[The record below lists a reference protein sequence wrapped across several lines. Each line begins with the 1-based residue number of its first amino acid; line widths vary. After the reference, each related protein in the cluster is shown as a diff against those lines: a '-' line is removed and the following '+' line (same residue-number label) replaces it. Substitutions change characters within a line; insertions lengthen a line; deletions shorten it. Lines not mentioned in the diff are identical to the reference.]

1 MPISR
6 PVIVLLLLA
15 LAIGI
20 PLLNRTLGDGDGKP
34 VTQAEPSM
42 RTIAPSILASGSLA
56 HENEVALTS
65 EVIGRVTAVYVTEGD
80 SVEQDQLVLQIDDEA
95 FTAQLQQNEAS
106 VRLQQ
111 IAIERAELNAENLK
125 RRRNRSQKLYKQK
138 LLGEDAFEALDHQY
152 NMAKVDLKSSKER
165 LVQTQ
170 AQLQQFADQLAKTQ
184 IRAPISGV
192 VTSLDIEVGETAIS
206 STTNIPG
213 SGLMTIAD
221 PSSIIT
227 EVFVDEADVAD
238 IRVGQTAEIVAIA
251 YPDQPLKGNVEF
263 IANTAKTEP
272 NRRGLT
278 FLVRIRI
285 SESNGIALRPG
296 MSCRAAIFTETEE
309 EVLSLP
315 VQAIATEEIGSTKT
329 QQHYVFVER
338 DGKAYKQIVSV
349 GLSDDEYQEI
359 TDGLDLDARVVTGP
373 ARTLRR
379 LQEGEAINTDPDADT
394 DYGKTDS
401 ATNAGG

>member
-1 MPISR
+1 MPKSR
-6 PVIVLLLLA
+6 LLVVILVLA
-15 LAIGI
+15 LAIGL
-20 PLLNRTLGDGDGKP
+20 PVANRALKSGGGKS
-34 VTQAEPSM
+34 VTQAEPVM

-56 HENEVALTS
+56 HENEVTLTS
-65 EVIGRVTAVYVTEGD
+65 EVIGRVTAVYVEEGD
-80 SVEQDQLVLQIDDEA
+80 AVKQNELVLKIDDEA
-95 FTAQLQQNEAS
+95 FAAQLAQNEAS
-106 VRLQQ
+106 VRLQK
-111 IAIERAELNAENLK
+111 IAIERAELNAANLK
-125 RRRNRSQKLYKQK
+125 RRRDRSKSLFERK
-138 LLGEDAFEALDHQY
+138 LLDEDSFEALDHQY
-152 NMAKVDLKSSKER
+152 RMSQVDLKGSIES
-165 LVQTQ
+165 LVQTE

-184 IRAPISGV
+184 VRAPIEGV

-238 IRVGQTAEIVAIA
+238 IRVGQKAEIVAIA
-251 YPDQPLKGNVEF
+251 YPDRPLSGHVEF
-263 IANTAKTEP
+263 IANTAKVEP

-285 SESNGIALRPG
+285 SEQNGIALRPG

-315 VQAIATEEIGSTKT
+315 VQAIATEVVGSTKT

-338 DGKAYKQIVSV
+338 DGKARKQFISV
-349 GLSDDEYQEI
+349 GLSDDAYQEV
-359 TDGLDLDARVVTGP
+359 TEGLELDARVITGP

-379 LQEGEAINTDPDADT
+379 LRDGDDIVNESDEPDP
-394 DYGKTDS
+394 GSNDS
-401 ATNAGG
+401 G

>member
-1 MPISR
+1 MPLSR
-6 PVIVLLLLA
+6 LLIVLLVVA
-15 LAIGI
+15 LAIGV
-20 PLLNRTLGDGDGKP
+20 PLLNRTLGTGNGKP

-56 HENEVALTS
+56 HENEVTLTS

-125 RRRNRSQKLYKQK
+125 RRRDRSQKLFQQK

-152 NMAKVDLKSSKER
+152 NMARVDLKSSTER

-184 IRAPISGV
+184 VRAPISGV

-221 PSSIIT
+221 PRSIIT

-238 IRVGQTAEIVAIA
+238 IRVGQSAEIVAIA
-251 YPDQPLKGNVEF
+251 YPDQPLRGHVEF
-263 IANTAKTEP
+263 IANTAKTEL

-296 MSCRAAIFTETEE
+296 MSCRAAIFTQTEE

-329 QQHYVFVER
+329 QQHYVFVDR
-338 DGKAYKQIVSV
+338 GGKAYKQIVSV

-359 TDGLDLDARVVTGP
+359 TDGLELDARVITGP

-379 LQEGEAINTDPDADT
+379 LQEGDAINTETNDAN
-394 DYGKTDS
+394 TDS
-401 ATNAGG
+401 PTNAGG

>member
-6 PVIVLLLLA
+6 LLIVLLLVA

-20 PLLNRTLGDGDGKP
+20 PLLNRTLGSGDGKP

-56 HENEVALTS
+56 HENEVTLTS

-125 RRRNRSQKLYKQK
+125 RRRNRSQKLFKQK
-138 LLGEDAFEALDHQY
+138 LLGEDAFEALDHEY
-152 NMAKVDLKSSKER
+152 NMAKVDLKSSTER

-184 IRAPISGV
+184 VRAPISGV

-221 PSSIIT
+221 PGSIIT

-238 IRVGQTAEIVAIA
+238 IRIGQPAEIVAIA
-251 YPDQPLKGNVEF
+251 YPDQPLQGHVEF
-263 IANTAKTEP
+263 IANTAKTEL

-338 DGKAYKQIVSV
+338 NGKAYKQIVSV

-359 TDGLDLDARVVTGP
+359 TDGLALDAKVVTGP

-379 LQEGEAINTDPDADT
+379 LQEGDAIDAETFNADT
-394 DYGKTDS
+394 DSTS
-401 ATNAGG
+401 NVGG

>member
-6 PVIVLLLLA
+6 LLIVLLLVA

-20 PLLNRTLGDGDGKP
+20 PLLNRTLGSGDGKP

-56 HENEVALTS
+56 HENEVTLTS

-125 RRRNRSQKLYKQK
+125 RRRNRSQKLFKQK
-138 LLGEDAFEALDHQY
+138 LLGEDAFEALDHEY
-152 NMAKVDLKSSKER
+152 NMAKVDLKSSTER

-184 IRAPISGV
+184 VRAPISGV

-221 PSSIIT
+221 PGSIIT

-238 IRVGQTAEIVAIA
+238 IRIGQPAEIVAIA
-251 YPDQPLKGNVEF
+251 YPDQPLQGHVEF
-263 IANTAKTEP
+263 IANTAKTEL

-338 DGKAYKQIVSV
+338 NGKAYKQIVSV

-359 TDGLDLDARVVTGP
+359 TDGLALDAKVVTGP

-379 LQEGEAINTDPDADT
+379 LQEGDAIDAETNSADT
-394 DYGKTDS
+394 DSTS
-401 ATNAGG
+401 NVGG

>member
-1 MPISR
+1 MPKSR
-6 PVIVLLLLA
+6 LIIVLLLLA

-20 PLLNRTLGDGDGKP
+20 PLANRTLGSSSGKP
-34 VTQAEPSM
+34 VAQAVPEM

-56 HENEVALTS
+56 HEDEVTLTS
-65 EVIGRVTAVYVTEGD
+65 EVIGRVTAVYVEEGD
-80 SVEQDQLVLQIDDEA
+80 AVTQDQLVLQIDDEA
-95 FTAQLQQNEAS
+95 FRAQLDQNEAS
-106 VRLQQ
+106 VRLQK
-111 IAIERAELNAENLK
+111 IAIERAELNAANLK
-125 RRRNRSQKLYKQK
+125 RRRDRSKSLFEQK
-138 LLGEDAFEALDHQY
+138 LLDEDSFEALDHQY
-152 NMAKVDLKSSKER
+152 NMAQVDLKSSTER

-184 IRAPISGV
+184 VRAPIEGV

-238 IRVGQTAEIVAIA
+238 IRVGQNAEIVAIA
-251 YPDQPLKGNVEF
+251 YPDQPLLGHVEF

-285 SESNGIALRPG
+285 SERNGIALRPG
-296 MSCRAAIFTETEE
+296 MSCRAAIYTETEE

-315 VQAIATEEIGSTKT
+315 VQAIATEEVGSTKT

-338 DGKAYKQIVSV
+338 SGKARKQLVSV

-359 TDGLDLDARVVTGP
+359 TEGLELDAKVVLGP

-379 LQEGEAINTDPDADT
+379 LQDGDDITAIDPDDN
-394 DYGKTDS
+394 D
-401 ATNAGG
+401 GG

>member
-6 PVIVLLLLA
+6 PLIVLLLVA

-20 PLLNRTLGDGDGKP
+20 PLVNRTLGDGDGKS

-125 RRRNRSQKLYKQK
+125 RRRNRSQKLFKQK
-138 LLGEDAFEALDHQY
+138 LLGEDAYEALEHEY
-152 NMAKVDLKSSKER
+152 NMAKVDLKSSTER
-165 LVQTQ
+165 LVQTE

-184 IRAPISGV
+184 VRAPISGV

-238 IRVGQTAEIVAIA
+238 IRVGQKAEIVAIA
-251 YPDQPLKGNVEF
+251 YPDQPLQGNVEF
-263 IANTAKTEP
+263 IANTAKTEL

-285 SESNGIALRPG
+285 SDSNGIALRPG

-338 DGKAYKQIVSV
+338 NGKAYKKIVSV

-379 LQEGEAINTDPDADT
+379 LQEGEAINTDAD
-394 DYGKTDS
+394 KTDS

>member
-1 MPISR
+1 MSR
-6 PVIVLLLLA
+6 LVIVLLLVA

-20 PLLNRTLGDGDGKP
+20 PLANRTFGGNGGKP
-34 VTQAEPSM
+34 VAQAEPSM

-56 HENEVALTS
+56 HENEVTLTS
-65 EVIGRVTAVYVTEGD
+65 EVIGRVTAVYVAEGD
-80 SVEQDQLVLQIDDEA
+80 AVEQDQLVLQIDDDA
-95 FTAQLQQNEAS
+95 FSSQLEQNEAS
-106 VRLQQ
+106 VRLQR
-111 IAIERAELNAENLK
+111 IAIERAELNAANL
-125 RRRNRSQKLYKQK
+125 RRRRDRSQALFKQK
-138 LLGEDAFEALDHQY
+138 LLDEDSFEALDHQY
-152 NMAKVDLKSSKER
+152 NMAKVDLKSSTER

-170 AQLQQFADQLAKTQ
+170 AQLKQFADQLAKTQ
-184 IRAPISGV
+184 VRAPIAGV

-251 YPDQPLKGNVEF
+251 YPDQPLVGHVEF
-263 IANTAKTEP
+263 IANTAKTEL

-285 SESNGIALRPG
+285 SDKNGIALRPG

-338 DGKAYKQIVSV
+338 DGKAVKQIISV
-349 GLSDDEYQEI
+349 GLSDDEYQEV
-359 TDGLDLDARVVTGP
+359 TEGLELDAKVITGP

-379 LQEGEAINTDPDADT
+379 LQDGDDITAETDND
-394 DYGKTDS
+394 DY
-401 ATNAGG
+401 AGG